1 MACPTDLNIVN
12 WLPGKL
18 YCPSLLALLWFILAQ
33 KIIIVPKAHILEI
46 NNSVAVFYESV
57 KQYCLFDEHGFNRCI
72 KFDCRSSLL
81 AGMGA

>member
-1 MACPTDLNIVN
+1 MACQTDLNIVS
-12 WLPGKL
+12 
-18 YCPSLLALLWFILAQ
+18 CPSLRALSWLILAQ
-33 KIIIVPKAHILEI
+33 KIIMVLQAHILEV
-46 NNSVAVFYESV
+46 NNSVAGLYESV